1 MLHPT
6 PPAPSTSRLVAS
18 GLVSLA
24 ATLLAVEL
32 VLRVFLVA
40 PRLIAPSYPLGAGIA
55 GSELRLAQSE
65 YDIKLRYN
73 AFGFRGPE
81 FPLEK
86 DPGELRVLVLGDSF
100 AEGIGV
106 AERDRFADLLEA
118 GLAAR
123 ASRPVRVLDAGQMGT
138 GPTGYVRN
146 LLEFGVALQP
156 DLVVMAVYVGNDFGV
171 GVAPEAGLVV
181 RETVPER
188 AVADPGTW
196 SSVLALAYVRRGV
209 EQLLTGEQLLFRR
222 PARSSPWEVGYGRAV
237 SRQFFLD
244 GAGVLGVTPDE
255 FDAATAQM
263 DPALLAEFFAG
274 RINPSILIVA
284 VAQKVGERKGTPPAK
299 PREVGGSV
307 APVVRSIVRVRRTL
321 EERGIGLL
329 VLVVPDVRELERA
342 RHDAFLARL
351 ATQPSPEMERTG
363 EVRRRFVAE
372 LAARG
377 VPYLDLAP
385 ALQRAGRPVFHVMD
399 GHFNEAG
406 HRVAADALLE
416 RLADSF

>member
-1 MLHPT
+1 
-6 PPAPSTSRLVAS
+6 VS
-18 GLVSLA
+18 GRRARIGGSVVKYLASLA

-32 VLRVFLVA
+32 VLRALLVA

-65 YDIKLRYN
+65 YDVTLRYN
-73 AFGFRGPE
+73 AFGFRGPD

-86 DPGELRVLVLGDSF
+86 APGELRVLVLGDSF

-118 GLAAR
+118 DLAAR

-146 LLEFGVALQP
+146 LLEFGVALRP
-156 DLVVMAVYVGNDFGV
+156 DLVIMTVYVGNDFGV
-171 GVAPEAGLVV
+171 GVAAETERVV

-188 AVADPGTW
+188 AVADPTTW
-196 SSVLALAYVRRGV
+196 SSVLALAYVRRGI
-209 EQLLTGEQLLFRR
+209 EQLATGEQLLFRR
-222 PARSSPWEVGYGRAV
+222 PARSSPWEVGYGRPV
-237 SRQFFLD
+237 TRQYFLD
-244 GAGVLGVTPDE
+244 GLGVMGVTPGE

-274 RINPSILIVA
+274 RINPSFLIVA
-284 VAQKVGERKGTPPAK
+284 VAQKVGEMKGAPPAK
-299 PREVGGSV
+299 SRDVGGTV
-307 APVVRSIVRVRRTL
+307 APVVNSIAGVRRIL
-321 EERGIGLL
+321 EERGIGFL

-351 ATQPSPEMERTG
+351 AMRPSPEMERTG
-363 EVRRRFVAE
+363 EVRRRFLAE

-377 VPYLDLAP
+377 IPHLDLAP
-385 ALQRAGRPVFHVMD
+385 ALQRAGAPVFHVMD